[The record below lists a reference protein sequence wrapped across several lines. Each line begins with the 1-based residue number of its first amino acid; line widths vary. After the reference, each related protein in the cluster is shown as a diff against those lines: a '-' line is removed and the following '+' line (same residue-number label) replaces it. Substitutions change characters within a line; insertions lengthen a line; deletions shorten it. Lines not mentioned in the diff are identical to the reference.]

1 MRLLIVAVLLM
12 FARSS
17 LAIDLR
23 GVELGDPCG
32 KAEGVETARGFKPKF
47 DLSIMRKDGIYIFE
61 GDTAEGQITTV
72 LYGCDSTHDHVEH
85 YSVAVWRG
93 DLAAAQEIYANTKFS
108 MAQRLGTPSFD
119 SELLTGVAAERFH
132 ALAPG
137 ISLLRNSSWN
147 STVDEQ
153 IQVSLRHNEINGGWE
168 VVTSVAT
175 MKHRVA

>member
-1 MRLLIVAVLLM
+1 MRWFVVAAFLV
-12 FARSS
+12 FARNS

-32 KAEGVETARGFKPKF
+32 KAEGAESERGFKPKF
-47 DLSIMRKDGIYIFE
+47 DLSTMRKHGIYIFE
-61 GDTAEGQITTV
+61 GDTADGQNTTV
-72 LYGCDSTHDHVEH
+72 LYGCDSTHAHVEH

-93 DLAAAQEIYANTKFS
+93 DLAVAQEIYVNTKFN

-119 SELLTGVAAERFH
+119 SDLLTGAAAERYH

-147 STVDEQ
+147 GIVDEQ
-153 IQVSLRHNEINGGWE
+153 IQVSLRHNEIRRGWE

-175 MKHRVA
+175 TKHPVT